1 MTAPQDL
8 IRPLPP
14 SPSGATP
21 GPGLAEAA
29 RKADGGTTFADAMR
43 GAEGAKPIPG
53 TLVDAPRAPTDARL
67 TDEDRDTA
75 ATDVLQAMLPATP
88 GLAMQVAGLAPEVA
102 SGQAT
107 APATQAV
114 AGTAATAL
122 LAPQGPV
129 APASTIA
136 SPGFAEALRAVSNAA
151 SATAPALADPVPTVS
166 TGRAPLV
173 ATGLDTSAQPGG
185 GVASSAEIDDV
196 ASRQPI
202 TDPSRAALAAA
213 SGSVAELAP
222 RPVAL
227 AVQRAIGNALAA
239 LPSTASFST
248 NPAPR
253 APATD
258 PARIASDGTASFSTN
273 PAPRAPATDPAR
285 IASDGFV
292 AALLRAA
299 GNQQASSTATSD
311 MQDTAAALLPGALT
325 NLSRSAT
332 VGSVMPPDAATSGT
346 TSGTATATATLLTT
360 DAATR
365 PMLDRWLGVSPDSM
379 ALALADR
386 IESGISDQVKPRL
399 ERALQAL
406 DDRIAAL
413 TGSATQQ
420 EAATGSA
427 SPDRNPVDSAS
438 LAQAAQSQTNATAAP
453 NTGTPE
459 PMRLSIQA
467 PVHQAERWATEM
479 SDRLAWVA
487 NNRFSAA
494 TLQVNPPQ
502 LGPIEVRIALN
513 GDQAAVSFAA
523 VQPQTREA
531 IQQALPALAAS
542 LAGQG
547 LSLGQTT
554 VGSQNQPQQGHDGQR
569 GNPGQ
574 GLLIAGVTDTGAVAS
589 GSASSGLT
597 RGGQGLVDTF
607 A

>member
-14 SPSGATP
+14 SPSGATT
-21 GPGLAEAA
+21 GVALAESA
-29 RKADGGTTFADAMR
+29 RKTDGGNTFAEVMR
-43 GAEGAKPIPG
+43 GAENAKPTSG
-53 TLVDAPRAPTDARL
+53 TSEDAPDEPSGARR

-75 ATDVLQAMLPATP
+75 ATDVLQAMLPAP
-88 GLAMQVAGLAPEVA
+88 QGLAMQVAGLAPEVA
-102 SGQAT
+102 SGQAPS
-107 APATQAV
+107 PATQAV

-122 LAPQGPV
+122 LAPQDPV
-129 APASTIA
+129 APASTAA
-136 SPGFAEALRAVSNAA
+136 SRGFAEALRVASDAA
-151 SATAPALADPVPTVS
+151 STTAPTVTDPVPTVS

-173 ATGLDTSAQPGG
+173 ETGPDTAPLPGG
-185 GVASSAEIDDV
+185 SIASPAAADDV
-196 ASRQPI
+196 ASRQPVA
-202 TDPSRAALAAA
+202 DLSQAAPAAA
-213 SGSVAELAP
+213 SGPVAELAP

-239 LPSTASFST
+239 LPSTASFS
-248 NPAPR
+248 
-253 APATD
+253 
-258 PARIASDGTASFSTN
+258 ST
-273 PAPRAPATDPAR
+273 PGPGALAADPAR

-292 AALLRAA
+292 AALLQAA
-299 GNQQASSTATSD
+299 GNQQAASTATSD
-311 MQDTAAALLPGALT
+311 AQDATAALLSGALANLLRSAGVGSTTPSDTAASGT
-325 NLSRSAT
+325 GTS
-332 VGSVMPPDAATSGT
+332 AATPS
-346 TSGTATATATLLTT
+346 TT
-360 DAATR
+360 DANT
-365 PMLDRWLGVSPDSM
+365 PSMLDRWLGVGSDSM

-386 IESGISDQVKPRL
+386 IESGIADQVMPRL
-399 ERALQAL
+399 EQALQAL

-413 TGSATQQ
+413 TGGASTLQ
-420 EAATGSA
+420 EATTGGA
-427 SPDRNPVDSAS
+427 SPGSNPVDSAA
-438 LAQAAQSQTNATAAP
+438 LAQAVQSQTNAAAAP
-453 NTGTPE
+453 NAGTPE

-479 SDRLAWVA
+479 GDRLAWVA

-531 IQQALPALAAS
+531 IQQALPALATS

-547 LSLGQTT
+547 LTLGQTS
-554 VGSQNQPQQGHDGQR
+554 VGSQNQPQQGNDGQR
-569 GNPGQ
+569 GNAGPS
-574 GLLIAGVTDTGAVAS
+574 LMVAGVTGTGAVAS
-589 GSASSGLT
+589 GSAASGLT

>member
-8 IRPLPP
+8 IRTLPP

-29 RKADGGTTFADAMR
+29 RKADGGNTFAEAMR
-43 GAEGAKPIPG
+43 SAEGAKPISG
-53 TLVDAPRAPTDARL
+53 TSVDAPRAPSDARR

-75 ATDVLQAMLPATP
+75 ATDVLQAMLPATQ
-88 GLAMQVAGLAPEVA
+88 GLAMQVAGFAPEVA

-114 AGTAATAL
+114 AGTVATAL

-129 APASTIA
+129 APASTVA
-136 SPGFAEALRAVSNAA
+136 SPGFAEALRAVSGAA
-151 SATAPALADPVPTVS
+151 STTAPTVTDPVPDVS

-185 GVASSAEIDDV
+185 SVASSAEIDAV
-196 ASRQPI
+196 ASRQPV
-202 TDPSRAALAAA
+202 TDPSRAAPAAA

-227 AVQRAIGNALAA
+227 AVQRAISNALAA
-239 LPSTASFST
+239 LPSTASFSS
-248 NPAPR
+248 NPAPS
-253 APATD
+253 APAADT
-258 PARIASDGTASFSTN
+258 ARIAG
-273 PAPRAPATDPAR
+273 
-285 IASDGFV
+285 DGFV

-299 GNQQASSTATSD
+299 GNQQGSSKATSD
-311 MQDTAAALLPGALT
+311 MQDAAIAGDGFVAALLRAAGNQQGSSKATSDMQDAAAALLPGALT
-325 NLSRSAT
+325 NLSRSASI
-332 VGSVMPPDAATSGT
+332 GSTIPS
-346 TSGTATATATLLTT
+346 

-365 PMLDRWLGVSPDSM
+365 SMLDRWLGVSPDSM

-386 IESGISDQVKPRL
+386 IESGISDQVTPRL

-420 EAATGSA
+420 EAATGGT
-427 SPDRNPVDSAS
+427 SPDRSPVDSAS

-453 NTGTPE
+453 NAGTPE

-513 GDQAAVSFAA
+513 GDQVAVSFAA

-542 LAGQG
+542 FAGQG
-547 LSLGQTT
+547 LSLGQTS

-569 GNPGQ
+569 GNPAQ
-574 GLLIAGVTDTGAVAS
+574 GLLIAEVTDTGAVAS
-589 GSASSGLT
+589 GSAASGLT
-597 RGGQGLVDTF
+597 RGGRGLVDTF

>member
-14 SPSGATP
+14 SPSGATT
-21 GPGLAEAA
+21 GVGLAESA
-29 RKADGGTTFADAMR
+29 RKTDGGNTFAEVMR
-43 GAEGAKPIPG
+43 GAENAKPTSG
-53 TLVDAPRAPTDARL
+53 TSADAPDAPSGARQ

-75 ATDVLQAMLPATP
+75 ATDVLQAMLPAP
-88 GLAMQVAGLAPEVA
+88 QGLAMQVAGLAPEVA
-102 SGQAT
+102 SGQAPS
-107 APATQAV
+107 PATQAV

-122 LAPQGPV
+122 LAPQDPV
-129 APASTIA
+129 APASTAA
-136 SPGFAEALRAVSNAA
+136 SRGFAEALRVASDAA
-151 SATAPALADPVPTVS
+151 STTAPTVTDPVPTVS

-173 ATGLDTSAQPGG
+173 ETGPDTSALPGG
-185 GVASSAEIDDV
+185 SIASPAAVDDV
-196 ASRQPI
+196 ALRQPVA
-202 TDPSRAALAAA
+202 DLSQAAPAAA
-213 SGSVAELAP
+213 SGPVAELAP

-239 LPSTASFST
+239 LPSTASFS
-248 NPAPR
+248 
-253 APATD
+253 
-258 PARIASDGTASFSTN
+258 ST
-273 PAPRAPATDPAR
+273 PGPGALAADPAR

-292 AALLRAA
+292 AALLQAA
-299 GNQQASSTATSD
+299 GNQQAASTATSD
-311 MQDTAAALLPGALT
+311 AQDATAALLSGALA
-325 NLSRSAT
+325 NLLRSAG
-332 VGSVMPPDAATSGT
+332 VGSTTLPGSATSSTTASVTAAPGT
-346 TSGTATATATLLTT
+346 VTPGTATPSTT
-360 DAATR
+360 DANT
-365 PMLDRWLGVSPDSM
+365 PSMLDRWLGVGPDSM

-386 IESGISDQVKPRL
+386 IESGIADQVMPRL
-399 ERALQAL
+399 EQALQAL

-413 TGSATQQ
+413 TGGASTLQ
-420 EAATGSA
+420 EATTGGA
-427 SPDRNPVDSAS
+427 SPGSNPVDSAA
-438 LAQAAQSQTNATAAP
+438 LAQAVQSQTNAAAAP
-453 NTGTPE
+453 NAGTPE

-479 SDRLAWVA
+479 GDRLAWVA

-547 LSLGQTT
+547 LTLGQTS
-554 VGSQNQPQQGHDGQR
+554 VGSQNQPQQGNDGQR
-569 GNPGQ
+569 GNAGPG
-574 GLLIAGVTDTGAVAS
+574 LMVAGVTGTGAVAS
-589 GSASSGLT
+589 GSAASGLT

>member
-8 IRPLPP
+8 IRTLPP

-29 RKADGGTTFADAMR
+29 RKADGGNTFAEAMR
-43 GAEGAKPIPG
+43 SAEGAKPISG
-53 TLVDAPRAPTDARL
+53 TSVDAPRAPSDARR

-75 ATDVLQAMLPATP
+75 ATDVLQAMLPATQ
-88 GLAMQVAGLAPEVA
+88 GLAMQVAGFAPEVA

-114 AGTAATAL
+114 AGTVATAL

-129 APASTIA
+129 TPAYTVA
-136 SPGFAEALRAVSNAA
+136 SPGFAEALRAVSGAA
-151 SATAPALADPVPTVS
+151 STTAPTVTDPVPDVS

-185 GVASSAEIDDV
+185 SVASSAEIDAV
-196 ASRQPI
+196 ASRQPV
-202 TDPSRAALAAA
+202 TDPSRSAPAAA

-227 AVQRAIGNALAA
+227 AVQRAISNALAA
-239 LPSTASFST
+239 LPSTASFSS
-248 NPAPR
+248 NSAPS
-253 APATD
+253 APAAD
-258 PARIASDGTASFSTN
+258 PARIAGDGFVAALLRAAGNQQGSSKATSDMQDA
-273 PAPRAPATDPAR
+273 A
-285 IASDGFV
+285 IAGDGFV

-299 GNQQASSTATSD
+299 GNQQASSKATSD
-311 MQDTAAALLPGALT
+311 MQDAAAALLPGALT
-325 NLSRSAT
+325 NLSRSASI
-332 VGSVMPPDAATSGT
+332 GSTIPS
-346 TSGTATATATLLTT
+346 

-365 PMLDRWLGVSPDSM
+365 SMLDRWLGVSPDSM

-386 IESGISDQVKPRL
+386 IESGISDQVTPRL

-420 EAATGSA
+420 EAATGGT
-427 SPDRNPVDSAS
+427 SPDRSPVDSAS

-453 NTGTPE
+453 NAGTPE

-513 GDQAAVSFAA
+513 GDQVAVSFAA

-542 LAGQG
+542 FAGQG
-547 LSLGQTT
+547 LSLGQTS

-569 GNPGQ
+569 GNLAQ
-574 GLLIAGVTDTGAVAS
+574 GLLIAEVTDTGAVAS
-589 GSASSGLT
+589 GSAASGLT
-597 RGGQGLVDTF
+597 RGGRGLVDTF